1 MTMRVLSILLMLAPL
16 AVSADLGPV
25 ETSDVPPP
33 ARAQV
38 DDGTMYVFTSFYG
51 DMAVDGS
58 LLVVTGTSTA
68 NTDNPNVAQAR
79 AMAAKA
85 AKFAAQ
91 SVLIE
96 FFKALDFAQKDAEK
110 NAGYASEYGETVYS
124 SDGTVEVRLSIPL
137 TGEGGLVAAMGLK
150 GFDER

>member
-38 DDGTMYVFTSFYG
+38 DDGTMYIFTSFYG

-58 LLVVTGTSTA
+58 LLVVTGTSMA

-79 AMAAKA
+79 AMAQKA

>member
-1 MTMRVLSILLMLAPL
+1 MTMRALSILLLLSPL
-16 AVSADLGPV
+16 AVSAETAPI

-38 DDGTMYVFTSFYG
+38 DGDTMYLFTSFYD
-51 DMAVDGS
+51 DMAVEGE

-68 NTDNPNVAQAR
+68 NPENPNVAQAR

-96 FFKALDFAQKDAEK
+96 FFKALDFAQKDAET
-110 NAGYASEYGETVYS
+110 NAGYATEYGDTVYN
-124 SDGTVEVRLSIPL
+124 SDGTVEVRLAIPL
-137 TGEGGLVAAMGLK
+137 TGEGGLVEAMGLA
-150 GFDER
+150 GVSER